1 MQFHP
6 EVTFQLINNMI
17 ADLSEELNDEGEY
30 IQNINEI
37 LEGVSNICNI
47 NFYMHSI
54 LDKLDKL

>member
-1 MQFHP
+1 
-6 EVTFQLINNMI
+6 MI

-30 IQNINEI
+30 IQNTNEI
-37 LEGVSNICNI
+37 LEGVNNICNI